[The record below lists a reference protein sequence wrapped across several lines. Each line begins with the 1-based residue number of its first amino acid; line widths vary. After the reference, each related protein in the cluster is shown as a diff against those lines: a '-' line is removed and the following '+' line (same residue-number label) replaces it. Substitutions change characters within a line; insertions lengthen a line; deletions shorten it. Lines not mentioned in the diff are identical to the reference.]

1 MNSDKE
7 NRTPKANEAKRRPSM
22 QSPYSSATPTVLYV
36 GPKEICEMKIQRV
49 TADGIEETLA
59 SLLDL
64 VKRRIRTTD
73 RDELRFQ
80 RIEVEIRERLLAQD
94 GRLEFHYA
102 TAAKVTELRTAIEEP
117 IKFMRLLEK
126 EVFKDS
132 RDKLLQT
139 IDERKSVDRIKFLQA
154 SLYKFYNVPHTL
166 RDALWRR
173 VKSSLN
179 SKARKRRRD
188 QRNQVGQREADEKTD
203 PVEMTF
209 LTEATV
215 SQAMPMDHSV
225 DRVRLIVICLALS
238 FCVNYQYAFSSTYTN
253 SAVHSLQRF
262 VEGSNTTESSDSTG
276 HKFSWLWSILVSI
289 WFVGFLPGIW
299 ASNWLIE
306 RFGRRAAFLI
316 GNILNVVGSVLRCL
330 AILIDEVYILV
341 GARVLCGFGTAM
353 SYCALVL
360 YLQEVAPSSLRGMTS
375 CLNGVVYA
383 LVALFGITLGNDVFL
398 GKHLLLYLLSAVPP
412 CAIGVILL
420 AILPETPKYLVLQ
433 GEYQKAQLSL
443 RFYHGGSSPISD
455 SIKSIER
462 DIGRASEDNGKL
474 SEIFAVPQLR
484 ASLKLFLAALQNTA
498 ALWTILF
505 SSTFY
510 LERADVEHRV
520 AQWSSAIM
528 AGSYVLGT
536 ITGAVL
542 IERQETDL
550 NFLHECCVPA

>member
-1 MNSDKE
+1 
-7 NRTPKANEAKRRPSM
+7 
-22 QSPYSSATPTVLYV
+22 
-36 GPKEICEMKIQRV
+36 
-49 TADGIEETLA
+49 
-59 SLLDL
+59 
-64 VKRRIRTTD
+64 
-73 RDELRFQ
+73 
-80 RIEVEIRERLLAQD
+80 
-94 GRLEFHYA
+94 
-102 TAAKVTELRTAIEEP
+102 
-117 IKFMRLLEK
+117 
-126 EVFKDS
+126 
-132 RDKLLQT
+132 
-139 IDERKSVDRIKFLQA
+139 
-154 SLYKFYNVPHTL
+154 
-166 RDALWRR
+166 
-173 VKSSLN
+173 
-179 SKARKRRRD
+179 
-188 QRNQVGQREADEKTD
+188 
-203 PVEMTF
+203 
-209 LTEATV
+209 
-215 SQAMPMDHSV
+215 MPMDQSV
-225 DRVRLIVICLALS
+225 DRVRLIIICLALS

-262 VEGSNTTESSDSTG
+262 VEGTNTTESSDSTV

-316 GNILNVVGSVLRCL
+316 GNILSVVGSVLRCL
-330 AILIDEVYILV
+330 AILIDEVYVLV
-341 GARVLCGFGTAM
+341 GARVLCGFG
-353 SYCALVL
+353 
-360 YLQEVAPSSLRGMTS
+360 
-375 CLNGVVYA
+375 
-383 LVALFGITLGNDVFL
+383 
-398 GKHLLLYLLSAVPP
+398 
-412 CAIGVILL
+412 AIGVILL

-462 DIGRASEDNGKL
+462 DIGRASEENGKL

-542 IERQETDL
+542 IERQESNL
-550 NFLHECCVPA
+550 NFLHKFAYVICAEMRALVSYINNGCLAALAVFGFSFGAGVGPVARFIGAELVPIRYRSTVTAVGFTYDTIVSCATSFICAPLFHHIGAYAFLVLFVFPSTLCTLYLYLYLPETRGKEIEEITRELE

>member
-1 MNSDKE
+1 
-7 NRTPKANEAKRRPSM
+7 
-22 QSPYSSATPTVLYV
+22 
-36 GPKEICEMKIQRV
+36 
-49 TADGIEETLA
+49 
-59 SLLDL
+59 
-64 VKRRIRTTD
+64 
-73 RDELRFQ
+73 
-80 RIEVEIRERLLAQD
+80 
-94 GRLEFHYA
+94 
-102 TAAKVTELRTAIEEP
+102 
-117 IKFMRLLEK
+117 
-126 EVFKDS
+126 
-132 RDKLLQT
+132 
-139 IDERKSVDRIKFLQA
+139 
-154 SLYKFYNVPHTL
+154 
-166 RDALWRR
+166 
-173 VKSSLN
+173 
-179 SKARKRRRD
+179 
-188 QRNQVGQREADEKTD
+188 
-203 PVEMTF
+203 
-209 LTEATV
+209 
-215 SQAMPMDHSV
+215 MPMDHSV

-542 IERQETDL
+542 IERSGRRRLLVVSNIVNISSLVAYVICAEMRALVSYINNGCLAALAVFGFSFGAGVGPVARFIGAELVPIRYRSTVTAVGFTYDTIVSCATSFICAPLFHHIGAYAFLVLFVFPSTLCTLYLYLYLPETRGKEIEEITREL
-550 NFLHECCVPA
+550 E